1 MIGVRFI
8 PDGNNKR
15 GRLRRDSLCN
25 ARGAIAARLTE
36 VQQRVQ
42 QQREPPFRGP
52 WPVWTI
58 AGLILASYAVQ
69 SFFLDVNTAARV
81 YGLTP
86 AELARGRWTPLF
98 TALFIHGSWAHAGMN
113 ALGALAFGAPTARI
127 LGLGVRGGVAFFL
140 LYLTCGVLSSL
151 GYAAFHWHDL
161 MPLAGASGAV
171 SGLLGASTRLIEHRP
186 GLSPLAS
193 RTVVAST
200 AAWIAI
206 TMVMGLMHYAP
217 GIGDVQVA
225 WEAHIAGYFAGLLL
239 IQPWVAIFGR
249 SAAIIDDSNPSL
261 D

>member
-1 MIGVRFI
+1 MQCAARNSGAPNGVR
-8 PDGNNKR
+8 
-15 GRLRRDSLCN
+15 
-25 ARGAIAARLTE
+25 
-36 VQQRVQ
+36 QRVQ

-69 SFFLDVNTAARV
+69 SLFFDVNTAAGR

-98 TALFIHGSWAHAGMN
+98 TDLFIHGGWAHAGMN
-113 ALGALAFGAPTARI
+113 ALGALAFGAPAARV
-127 LGLGVRGGVAFFL
+127 LGLGVKGSVGFFL
-140 LYLTCGVLSSL
+140 LYVTCGVLSNL
-151 GYAAFHWHDL
+151 GYAALHWHDL

-171 SGLLGASTRLIEHRP
+171 SGLLGASTRLVEHRP

-193 RTVVAST
+193 RTVVASS
-200 AAWIAI
+200 AGWIVVNLI
-206 TMVMGLMHYAP
+206 MGLMHVAP
-217 GIGDVQVA
+217 GFDGDVQIA

-239 IQPWVAIFGR
+239 IGPWIAMFGPSPR
-249 SAAIIDDSNPSL
+249 DIDESNPSL